1 MTEKHIEVLRVEQN
15 VVSKEL
21 AKFRPCDNETRSM
34 YCREW
39 AQYVYKKH
47 FVWNAKTQEDVD
59 RDHAAYMN
67 AGKYQIKVILD
78 ESDLSEEEKDLYEKE
93 HSTVLIKQFEE
104 LLNTISD
111 LKTQKEKSLVQLISQ
126 ACRQWMT
133 LPTGR
138 SGLPD
143 LFEPVEFNSYPDNIP
158 LVDDDQ
164 DPSQLL
170 DPLIIERQALCLPS
184 DCFHLLK
191 SMTGDIIISHTTPTC
206 NHKKPTSK
214 TPADLEVDRTIL
226 TEHEQAAVKKAL
238 EELAIALDNVWK
250 PLNTFL
256 EQLETQDKVRSKLLG
271 ADCQET
277 IDAFFAS
284 QKYVP
289 FVDEWTNNQLPN
301 WKKIKKPSEEDV
313 KKLDSFVQDHFR
325 HLGSLVDQFLS
336 EFVTTRF
343 RDIREWNINLWK
355 MIHPTIKAMDERI
368 SSLELL
374 RGKQSSTDKSLR
386 ALNVDSLKKME
397 STKEVDSSEKR
408 IMAELEKRVSEYKK
422 DIEELIKSYCESSRP
437 TLASRMDRLNN
448 KDFKKKIKKVESGYY
463 VIRQFFRYEITENV
477 FPESL
482 FGRFMLICLKPLM
495 QEGEVMEAMTIEK
508 EVQRFIESHKDLLQ
522 ERCILLSRFEEGV
535 QTGRRELAG
544 VVGKLLLKEGMRIQ
558 GETVALQRQN
568 NLLKVFGVD
577 PVESTSKKKK
587 NKKKKSASSGAS
599 TPSLQEE
606 PAPADNKESP
616 ISVNAAATAAKKAVE
631 PKKKAGST
639 TATEEPK
646 KKKSVEEP
654 KKKVE
659 PKKQASSAEG
669 MIKSAAVVAASE
681 PKNKEPVKEEAKQQI
696 SPKAANTTTQQPPAS
711 QQAAPKIP
719 AVPESI
725 KRAASIKSTKPADP
739 VNPSTDTPKKARI
752 SFDPSKGAVQARVI
766 DDKSPANPPRSDKKS
781 AEPSVGNEWPTL
793 ESESKGQGAISEPAK
808 EKKEEVSKKENDV
821 QGWAD
826 IVASVTSDIK
836 KETWN
841 GAPTKADEIKDGG
854 WGNAPATSNEVKDEG
869 WGNASAEPAVEPVTA
884 PEIKQE
890 ATTTTEGW
898 GDVVTEISSGWGD
911 EPKVETKPVE
921 INDSEGWGSI
931 DTVKADTNDWNTIAK
946 TAETWGETQVPA
958 EDNWRATKDRR
969 SGWNDKNETQTKG
982 TNGWDNTHNNT
993 WDSMKQDVKKSE
1005 PEWRRKDKP
1014 SSQSW
1019 RELNNNTETKTKK
1032 NEDNLDGWGR
1042 KKDWEPSGNS
1052 QRDTKEGWRSSPTS
1066 NDKKVKD
1073 GWSSLKGTGEPLGG
1087 WGNPSSGFT
1096 DNWGQKSSSREATF
1110 QDNKSTPKPN
1120 WNNAQVPWEASGSAP
1135 LDSVERPSTFSS
1147 NDTGFSVTPT
1157 PSASQASMSKPPGLS
1172 VTTTTNEA
1180 SSLMSTGNTPQS
1192 IVPPS
1197 SGLPD
1202 IKEMNKPILPFTP
1215 PGQTVFMSP
1224 LSTAAVQLQEPLPAN
1239 IDDFGKD
1246 MLLLMVK
1253 NLHRENSTLI
1263 STVYSLQ
1270 QDMAMMNQ
1278 RYAEILALAREREA
1292 QTVQLLETRKQT
1304 ELEKAKR
1311 YCISLESRVKELEEK
1326 VRGGYHD
1333 RTTAGFENQDLFA
1346 GYRDEMNSGS
1356 NNNSSNNHS
1365 FHQNRGHRK
1374 MWSKATVIRCGNCGE
1389 TGHSSAECKGYCR
1402 YCGSLEHLSEACPM
1416 N

>member
-1 MTEKHIEVLRVEQN
+1 MTEKHIEVLRVEQS

-59 RDHAAYMN
+59 RDHAAYVN

-238 EELAIALDNVWK
+238 EELAIALDNIWK

-256 EQLETQDKVRSKLLG
+256 EQLEAQDKIRSKLLG

-313 KKLDSFVQDHFR
+313 ERLDRFVQDHFR

-544 VVGKLLLKEGMRIQ
+544 VIGKLLLKEGMRIQ

-577 PVESTSKKKK
+577 P
-587 NKKKKSASSGAS
+587 
-599 TPSLQEE
+599 EE
-606 PAPADNKESP
+606 PSPADVKKSP

-639 TATEEPK
+639 TATEESK
-646 KKKSVEEP
+646 KKKSDEES
-654 KKKVE
+654 KMKVE

-669 MIKSAAVVAASE
+669 MVKTAAAVAASE
-681 PKNKEPVKEEAKQQI
+681 PKKKELVKEEAKKQVA
-696 SPKAANTTTQQPPAS
+696 PKVANTTSQQPPVS
-711 QQAAPKIP
+711 QQAASKVPT
-719 AVPESI
+719 VPESI
-725 KRAASIKSTKPADP
+725 KRAASIKPTKPADQ
-739 VNPSTDTPKKARI
+739 VNPSTGTPKKAQI
-752 SFDPSKGAVQARVI
+752 SFDPSKDVAQARVI
-766 DDKSPANPPRSDKKS
+766 DDKASANPPRSDKKS
-781 AEPSVGNEWPTL
+781 VEPSVGNEWPTL
-793 ESESKGQGAISEPAK
+793 ESESKGQDTTCQPAK
-808 EKKEEVSKKENDV
+808 EKKENDV
-821 QGWAD
+821 QGWAE
-826 IVASVTSDIK
+826 IVASVTSDVK

-841 GAPTKADEIKDGG
+841 SAPAKADEIKDGG
-854 WGNAPATSNEVKDEG
+854 WGNASAKSSEMKDEG
-869 WGNASAEPAVEPVTA
+869 WGNTSAKSTSESAAEATAEPAVESVVEPVTA
-884 PEIKQE
+884 PKIKQE
-890 ATTTTEGW
+890 AITATDGW
-898 GDVVTEISSGWGD
+898 STVVTEISSGWGD

-921 INDSEGWGSI
+921 
-931 DTVKADTNDWNTIAK
+931 
-946 TAETWGETQVPA
+946 
-958 EDNWRATKDRR
+958 
-969 SGWNDKNETQTKG
+969 
-982 TNGWDNTHNNT
+982 
-993 WDSMKQDVKKSE
+993 DVKKSE
-1005 PEWRRKDKP
+1005 PEWRRKDK
-1014 SSQSW
+1014 SSNQSW
-1019 RELNNNTETKTKK
+1019 RELNNNTETKAKK
-1032 NEDNLDGWGR
+1032 NEDNLGGWGR
-1042 KKDWEPSGNS
+1042 KKEWEPTGNN
-1052 QRDTKEGWRSSPTS
+1052 QRDTKEGWRSSSTS
-1066 NDKKVKD
+1066 SDKEVKD
-1073 GWSSLKGTGEPLGG
+1073 GWSSLKGTSESLGG
-1087 WGNPSSGFT
+1087 WGNPSGGFT

-1120 WNNAQVPWEASGSAP
+1120 WDNAQVPWETSSSAP
-1135 LDSVERPSTFSS
+1135 LDSVERPSTFSN
-1147 NDTGFSVTPT
+1147 NDTSFSVTPT
-1157 PSASQASMSKPPGLS
+1157 PSASQASISKPPGLN

-1180 SSLMSTGNTPQS
+1180 SNLISAGNVSQS

-1202 IKEMNKPILPFTP
+1202 MKEMNKPILPFTP
-1215 PGQTVFMSP
+1215 PGQTMFMSP

-1311 YCISLESRVKELEEK
+1311 YCISLESRIKELEEK

-1346 GYRDEMNSGS
+1346 GYRDEMNSGGS
-1356 NNNSSNNHS
+1356 NNSSNNHG
-1365 FHQNRGHRK
+1365 FHQHRGHRK

-1389 TGHSSAECKGYCR
+1389 TGHSSAECKSYCR